1 MRFYMNSDKMFS
13 DMNQRPP
20 YPTSHHGG
28 LRKRQILCIMWVQKR
43 NDLKQDARLLRH
55 PQAFG
60 VAKGLAP
67 NKSSST
73 ARDMTG
79 LRAQLNH
86 GGHCPPEFRESQ
98 YLSSQQNPHLTDYSV
113 YQALCTAI
121 PTLSPSLYL
130 LFFFSSARGYWL

>member
-1 MRFYMNSDKMFS
+1 
-13 DMNQRPP
+13 
-20 YPTSHHGG
+20 
-28 LRKRQILCIMWVQKR
+28 MWVQKR

-86 GGHCPPEFRESQ
+86 GVTVCQSSGN
-98 YLSSQQNPHLTDYSV
+98 LSISV
-113 YQALCTAI
+113 LNKTPI
-121 PTLSPSLYL
+121 
-130 LFFFSSARGYWL
+130 